1 MLTLGVAM
9 TIIAFLP
16 PLPLILVLCAI
27 VGFVY
32 GPIAPIYN
40 YVMQTRAPQHLRGRV
55 VGVMGSLAYAAGPLG
70 LVLAGPLADAAGL
83 HATFLAL
90 SLPMLL
96 LGLVALSLPAL
107 RDLDRDP
114 TADPGERR
122 RTWVVK
128 RKRCRGTRVT
138 QTTTRTSRSLV
149 YQQVLDPV
157 AHSLAW
163 SSLVAAIPLL
173 LLFVLLGVL
182 RVTAWVASLISL
194 AVAIVVAV
202 LVYGMPIGQT
212 LLAGTEGAAFG
223 FFPIL
228 WIVINAIWVYQ
239 LTVETGHFDVLR
251 RSFASVSDDQRI
263 QAVLI
268 AFSFG
273 ALLEA
278 LAGFGTPVAVTSVM
292 LMALGF
298 KPLKAAALALS
309 PTPRP
314 WPSARWPPRSSR
326 WARSPN
332 CRATRSVRWSAGRRR
347 SWRCSFP
354 LSWSRSST
362 AGEASG
368 RPGPR
373 RSCAGSSSRSP
384 STPPPTSSRCRWPT
398 WSRRCCRPPRW
409 SCWSASGAPAGTYTE
424 PAVVA
429 GGAADEPTPD
439 FAERVEHPDARADV
453 VKAYAPY
460 AIIIAVFV
468 ICQITAVK
476 KLLDKATVKFQ
487 WPALDIVSPKGKP
500 VSLTEFTLNLLT
512 TPGTQMLIAGI
523 ITMIA
528 LKLSVPRAVKAYGTT
543 LHQLRWAIVT
553 VMAVLALA
561 FVMNLSGQTI
571 TLGTWMAAAG
581 GAFALLSPILGWLGV
596 AVTGS
601 DTSAN
606 SLFGALQVTAANQAG
621 LSDVLMAATNS
632 SGGVLG
638 KMISPQNLAIAAAAV
653 GMNGKEG
660 DIFRRVVVWSV
671 VFLVA
676 AVHPVRA
683 AGLAG
688 AFLDG
693 AVVSTRS
700 IEP

>member
-1 MLTLGVAM
+1 M
-9 TIIAFLP
+9 
-16 PLPLILVLCAI
+16 
-27 VGFVY
+27 
-32 GPIAPIYN
+32 
-40 YVMQTRAPQHLRGRV
+40 
-55 VGVMGSLAYAAGPLG
+55 
-70 LVLAGPLADAAGL
+70 
-83 HATFLAL
+83 
-90 SLPMLL
+90 
-96 LGLVALSLPAL
+96 
-107 RDLDRDP
+107 
-114 TADPGERR
+114 
-122 RTWVVK
+122 
-128 RKRCRGTRVT
+128 
-138 QTTTRTSRSLV
+138 

-163 SSLVAAIPLL
+163 SSLIAAIPLL
-173 LLFVLLGVL
+173 LLFILLGVL

-194 AVAIVVAV
+194 AVAIAVAV
-202 LVYGMPIGQT
+202 VVYGMPIGQA
-212 LLAGTEGAAFG
+212 LLAGSEGAAFG

-298 KPLKAAALALS
+298 KPMKAAVLALVANTA
-309 PTPRP
+309 PVAFGAMATPIITLGKVTELPVDTLGAMVGRQTPILALFVPLVLVAIVDGWRGIRETWIPALLCGVVFAVAQYATSNFVSVPLADVVAALVSAAAVVALVRVWRP
-314 WPSARWPPRSSR
+314 AH
-326 WARSPN
+326 
-332 CRATRSVRWSAGRRR
+332 
-347 SWRCSFP
+347 
-354 LSWSRSST
+354 
-362 AGEASG
+362 
-368 RPGPR
+368 
-373 RSCAGSSSRSP
+373 
-384 STPPPTSSRCRWPT
+384 
-398 WSRRCCRPPRW
+398 
-409 SCWSASGAPAGTYTE
+409 TYSE

-429 GGAADEPTPD
+429 GGAADAPTPE
-439 FAERVEHPDARADV
+439 FADRVSHPDSRADV
-453 VKAYAPY
+453 AKAYAPY
-460 AIIIAVFV
+460 VIIIVVFV
-468 ICQITAVK
+468 ICQISAVK

-487 WPALDIVSPKGKP
+487 WPGLDIVSPKGKP
-500 VSLTEFTLNLLT
+500 VTLTEFTLNLLT
-512 TPGTQMLIAGI
+512 TPGTQMLVAGV
-523 ITMIA
+523 ITA
-528 LKLSVPRAVKAYGTT
+528 VVLKLSVPRAVKAYGRT
-543 LHQLRWAIVT
+543 LHQLRWAILT

-621 LSDVLMAATNS
+621 LSEVLMAASNS

-660 DIFRRVVVWSV
+660 DIFRRVVVWSLL
-671 VFLVA
+671 FLLLMCILSA
-676 AVHPVRA
+676 LQASPV
-683 AGLAG
+683 LSWM
-688 AFLDG
+688 
-693 AVVSTRS
+693 V
-700 IEP
+700 PQ

>member
-1 MLTLGVAM
+1 M
-9 TIIAFLP
+9 
-16 PLPLILVLCAI
+16 
-27 VGFVY
+27 
-32 GPIAPIYN
+32 
-40 YVMQTRAPQHLRGRV
+40 
-55 VGVMGSLAYAAGPLG
+55 
-70 LVLAGPLADAAGL
+70 
-83 HATFLAL
+83 
-90 SLPMLL
+90 
-96 LGLVALSLPAL
+96 
-107 RDLDRDP
+107 
-114 TADPGERR
+114 
-122 RTWVVK
+122 
-128 RKRCRGTRVT
+128 
-138 QTTTRTSRSLV
+138 

-173 LLFVLLGVL
+173 LLFVLLGVM

-239 LTVETGHFDVLR
+239 QTVETGHFDVLR
-251 RSFASVSDDQRI
+251 RSFSRVSDDQRI

-298 KPLKAAALALS
+298 KPMKAAVLALVANTA
-309 PTPRP
+309 PVAFGAMATPILTLAKVTELPSDTLGAMVGRQTPILAVFVPLVLVAIVDGWRGIRETWPAAVVCGLVFGVAQYATSNFISVPLADVVASLLSAAAVVGLVRVWRP
-314 WPSARWPPRSSR
+314 ARP
-326 WARSPN
+326 
-332 CRATRSVRWSAGRRR
+332 
-347 SWRCSFP
+347 
-354 LSWSRSST
+354 
-362 AGEASG
+362 
-368 RPGPR
+368 
-373 RSCAGSSSRSP
+373 
-384 STPPPTSSRCRWPT
+384 
-398 WSRRCCRPPRW
+398 
-409 SCWSASGAPAGTYTE
+409 YTE

-439 FAERVEHPDARADV
+439 FAERVEHPDSRADV
-453 VKAYAPY
+453 VRAYAPY

-468 ICQITAVK
+468 VCQITAVK

-487 WPALDIVSPKGKP
+487 WPGLDIVSPKGKP
-500 VSLTEFTLNLLT
+500 VTLTEFTLNLLT
-512 TPGTQMLIAGI
+512 TPGTQMLIAGVL
-523 ITMIA
+523 TAIA
-528 LKLSVPRAVKAYGTT
+528 LKLSVPRALKAYGTT

-621 LSDVLMAATNS
+621 LSDILMAASNS

-638 KMISPQNLAIAAAAV
+638 KMVSPQNLAIAAAAV

-660 DIFRRVVVWSV
+660 DIFRRVVVWSLL
-671 VFLVA
+671 FLLLMCILSA
-676 AVHPVRA
+676 LQASPV
-683 AGLAG
+683 LSWM
-688 AFLDG
+688 
-693 AVVSTRS
+693 VPS
-700 IEP
+700 

>member
-1 MLTLGVAM
+1 
-9 TIIAFLP
+9 
-16 PLPLILVLCAI
+16 
-27 VGFVY
+27 
-32 GPIAPIYN
+32 
-40 YVMQTRAPQHLRGRV
+40 
-55 VGVMGSLAYAAGPLG
+55 
-70 LVLAGPLADAAGL
+70 
-83 HATFLAL
+83 
-90 SLPMLL
+90 
-96 LGLVALSLPAL
+96 
-107 RDLDRDP
+107 
-114 TADPGERR
+114 
-122 RTWVVK
+122 
-128 RKRCRGTRVT
+128 
-138 QTTTRTSRSLV
+138 V

-173 LLFVLLGVL
+173 LLFVLLGVFK
-182 RVTAWVASLISL
+182 VTAWVASLISL
-194 AVAIVVAV
+194 AVAIAVAV

-239 LTVETGHFDVLR
+239 QTVETGHFDVLR
-251 RSFASVSDDQRI
+251 RSFSRVSDDQRI

-298 KPLKAAALALS
+298 KPMKAAALALVANTA
-309 PTPRP
+309 PVAFGAMATPILTLAKVTELPADTLGAMVGRQTPILAVFVPLVLVAIVDGWRGIRETWPAAVVCGLVFGVAQYATSNFVSVPLADVVASLLSAAAVVALVRVWRP
-314 WPSARWPPRSSR
+314 SR
-326 WARSPN
+326 P
-332 CRATRSVRWSAGRRR
+332 
-347 SWRCSFP
+347 
-354 LSWSRSST
+354 
-362 AGEASG
+362 
-368 RPGPR
+368 
-373 RSCAGSSSRSP
+373 
-384 STPPPTSSRCRWPT
+384 
-398 WSRRCCRPPRW
+398 
-409 SCWSASGAPAGTYTE
+409 YTE

-429 GGAADEPTPD
+429 GGAADEPTAE

-468 ICQITAVK
+468 VCQIAAVK
-476 KLLDKATVKFQ
+476 KLLDKATIKFH
-487 WPALDIVSPKGKP
+487 WPGLDVVSPKGKP
-500 VSLTEFTLNLLT
+500 VTLTEFTLNLLT
-512 TPGTQMLIAGI
+512 TPGTQMLIAGVL
-523 ITMIA
+523 TAIA
-528 LKLSVPRAVKAYGTT
+528 LRLSAPRALKAYGTT
-543 LHQLRWAIVT
+543 LHQLRWAILT

-621 LSDVLMAATNS
+621 LSDILMAASNS

-638 KMISPQNLAIAAAAV
+638 KMVSPQNLAIAAAAV

-660 DIFRRVVVWSV
+660 DIFRRVVVWSLL
-671 VFLVA
+671 FLLMMCA
-676 AVHPVRA
+676 LSALQASPV
-683 AGLAG
+683 LSWM
-688 AFLDG
+688 
-693 AVVSTRS
+693 VPS
-700 IEP
+700 